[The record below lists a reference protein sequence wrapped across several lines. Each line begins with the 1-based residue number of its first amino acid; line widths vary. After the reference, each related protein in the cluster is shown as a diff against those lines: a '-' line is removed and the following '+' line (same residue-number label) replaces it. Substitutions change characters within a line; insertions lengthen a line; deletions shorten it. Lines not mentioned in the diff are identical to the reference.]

1 MNDNENK
8 KEQRIDGGRHALAI
22 AVGTILHTV
31 FKVVGKVL
39 DVVLFRNAKEAEEF
53 KQNIQKE
60 SDMVQKA
67 KREKAE
73 REQQKKEE
81 KEMQEQKKNM
91 KKDIENYISY
101 IIGREDVKN
110 ILKNMGL
117 EIYSD
122 NRYDQIMFRDISNTN
137 NKNFYAMYKTD
148 FMIGN
153 SDILANII
161 HKYDKD
167 SSEFGKLQ
175 SSIKASLIMGYIKS
189 LEMISNPE
197 KDVMVASA
205 STIVNSMPFKIDVFQ
220 STENSNELMIKI
232 NNHDYIINKN
242 DLHTKAALNS
252 LIKLIEKDATKEI
265 SKPIVIG
272 DETKSKTS
280 KLIIEKNINGDAC
293 IRIQTGTCKDG
304 VLQETNFGDFNFENK
319 EDIKRLYSELQ
330 KNKIQICNN
339 GERLNNKTVTFI
351 VANIGNAKAPLY
363 NAGEKNVTDVITDKT
378 LKSGNKYFTKNI
390 TKNGYDIAINTPKIH
405 FKERRNSLFVRNFS
419 KNGEDITEILE
430 KEKIKISDPETLK
443 SSLDK
448 GGVVAV
454 KNLEGKQMLLFKN
467 SQETIQVAVLNRSW
481 EWTLSRMK
489 QYDVGLELTN
499 TAEVT
504 NRLSTNKELSD
515 IFKDI
520 RPGVSVMLKDA
531 NVRVVILTKD
541 TDGVPL
547 VTSPLREK
555 TVEYEQKIVFNSQN
569 IDWGNQESI
578 KKAVRCINEAYNL
591 DAYIY
596 GGKIPTKFIEND
608 IKEFEKLYRFDPQV
622 AAEII
627 NQSEIERNIFDEP
640 EQSVNEDV
648 QDQEQVEERASE
660 TKKEE
665 NEYER

>member
-1 MNDNENK
+1 MDDNENK
-8 KEQRIDGGRHALAI
+8 KEQRIDGGRHVLAI

-53 KQNIQKE
+53 KQSIQKE

-67 KREKAE
+67 KMEKAE

-252 LIKLIEKDATKEI
+252 LIKSIEKDATKEI

-419 KNGEDITEILE
+419 KSGEDITEILE

-467 SQETIQVAVLNRSW
+467 SQETIQIAVPNRSW

-520 RPGVSVMLKDA
+520 RPGASVMLKDA
-531 NVRVVILTKD
+531 NDRVVILTKD

-555 TVEYEQKIVFNSQN
+555 TVEYEQEIVFNSQN

-578 KKAVRCINEAYNL
+578 KEAVRCMNEACNL